1 MSALSPPAPHRS
13 AALLAAALALLA
25 IAPAPAQDLKWRGEA
40 ASPAAPTVPS
50 PPRGT
55 PQGSG
60 DYLSRMDTDRDGKVS
75 VVEYQDWLSYAF
87 DGMDRNGDRVLSPE
101 EQPGGRGAAITR
113 DTHRARLAERF
124 RRQDIDRS
132 GFLDAKELA
141 APPQGR

>member
-1 MSALSPPAPHRS
+1 MPAAARRRPHLALAAL
-13 AALLAAALALLA
+13 AALLAAG
-25 IAPAPAQDLKWRGEA
+25 PAPAQNLTWRGEA
-40 ASPAAPTVPS
+40 AAPTAPATPP

-87 DGMDRNGDRVLSPE
+87 DGMDRNRDGVLSPE

-132 GFLDAKELA
+132 GFLDARELA

>member
-1 MSALSPPAPHRS
+1 MPAAARRRPRLALAAL
-13 AALLAAALALLA
+13 AALLAAG
-25 IAPAPAQDLKWRGEA
+25 PAPAQDLTWRGEVA
-40 ASPAAPTVPS
+40 PPAAPAAPP

-60 DYLSRMDTDRDGKVS
+60 DYLSRMDTDRDGKIS

-87 DGMDRNGDRVLSPE
+87 DGMDRNRDGVLSPE

-113 DTHRARLAERF
+113 ETHRARLAERF